1 MHRHDSADTTR
12 RNLLFGGSAALLA
25 TAAAPASGAAALV
38 GAGARPALADLAHG
52 DIADWAPLVGQRFGL
67 AAASGASLRLVAV
80 NAAPAK
86 AGSASASKR
95 GAGFTASFEP
105 VGLAPEGNATYWL
118 SSSGA
123 KPFPIF
129 LGPRSGDASAKLVAV
144 FG

>member
-1 MHRHDSADTTR
+1 MQIHDSADTTR

-25 TAAAPASGAAALV
+25 TAAAPAGAAAML
-38 GAGARPALADLAHG
+38 GAGDRPALADLAHG

-80 NAAPAK
+80 NAAPTDA
-86 AGSASASKR
+86 ASDSKR
-95 GAGFTASFEP
+95 GAGFTALFEA
-105 VGLAPEGNATYWL
+105 VGPAPEGNATYWL